1 MSPPCHVFPVSELP
15 AHVQADVRGR
25 KRKLDGDSSGGGVDL
40 SKCKLRS
47 LAQYHCEIEQPQT
60 PNSPVRCWAV
70 NRFFREC
77 KDKKGTFSVET
88 TAWEGTNGAAVGAAG
103 SATAS
108 HQHPGT
114 SVADKTMY
122 SFYQDDKP

>member
-1 MSPPCHVFPVSELP
+1 MCC
-15 AHVQADVRGR
+15 
-25 KRKLDGDSSGGGVDL
+25 LDCLLCRAVVALIDSL
-40 SKCKLRS
+40 MCR
-47 LAQYHCEIEQPQT
+47 
-60 PNSPVRCWAV
+60 
-70 NRFFREC
+70 C

-122 SFYQDDKP
+122 SFYQDD